1 MKKILIALLLALP
14 FVSHCQEVVECVE
27 TEISTKIPEEN
38 IPFYSKVI
46 DYTKAKLGIRYG
58 RNGFDCSGL
67 IMKAFN
73 SVGIELPHSSK
84 MQSKLGEKV
93 TKNEALPG
101 DLIFFSS
108 PKSKK
113 KVGHVGIITS
123 VSESGIQ
130 FIHAAFKGGIKY
142 DNLATAYYMKHFL
155 MIKRNLFTKETV
167 QIQ

>member
-1 MKKILIALLLALP
+1 MKKILIALLLAMP
-14 FVSHCQEVVECVE
+14 FVSYCQDEIECVD
-27 TEISTKIPEEN
+27 TEIATKAQEEN
-38 IPFYSKVI
+38 TPFYSKII

-67 IMKAFN
+67 VAKAFN
-73 SVGIELPHSSK
+73 SVGISLPHSSK

-93 TKNEALPG
+93 TKNEAMPG

-113 KVGHVGIITS
+113 KVGHVGIITA

-142 DNLATAYYMKHFL
+142 DNLATAYYMKHFM
-155 MIKRNLFTKETV
+155 MIKRNLFPKETV
-167 QIQ
+167 QNQ

>member
-1 MKKILIALLLALP
+1 MKKIVIALLLALP
-14 FVSHCQEVVECVE
+14 IVCNCQQVVECVDA
-27 TEISTKIPEEN
+27 EITPKIQEGN
-38 IPFYSKVI
+38 IPFYSKII

-67 IMKAFN
+67 VAKAFN
-73 SVGIELPHSSK
+73 SVGISLPHSSK

-93 TKNEALPG
+93 TKNNAQPG

-108 PKSKK
+108 PKSRK

-130 FIHAAFKGGIKY
+130 FIHAAFKGGIRY
-142 DNLATAYYMKHFL
+142 DNLATAYYMKHFI
-155 MIKRNLFTKETV
+155 MIKRNLFSTETA
-167 QIQ
+167 QNQ